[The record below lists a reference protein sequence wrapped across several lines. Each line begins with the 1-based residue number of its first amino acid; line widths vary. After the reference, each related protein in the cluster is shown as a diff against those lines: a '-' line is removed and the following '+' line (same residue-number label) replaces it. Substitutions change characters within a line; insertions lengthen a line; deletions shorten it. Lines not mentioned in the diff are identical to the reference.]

1 MIPAGY
7 LVHQTFGI
15 QPAVA
20 ATILPALAAA
30 LYLAAN
36 HLSALPRQRP
46 WDGRL
51 QAACVGAS
59 AILLAP
65 LFLLVSG

>member
-7 LVHQTFGI
+7 LVHPTFAF
-15 QPAVA
+15 QLAVA
-20 ATILPALAAA
+20 AAILPALAAG

-59 AILLAP
+59 ALFLAP
-65 LFLLVSG
+65 FFLLMGG